1 MSSSD
6 DELEHAGLLDGLR
19 DEERGA
25 RMALL
30 RELEAAG
37 VSVETMR
44 EAAAEDRL
52 ALLPV
57 ELALGA
63 DYRHTVAETAEA
75 SGLPAGLLVRQRM
88 ALGLPRPEEHEP
100 AFTDANVRGAQGL
113 ARMLEAGVSEAQL
126 NELARIAGRGTA
138 QLADAA
144 IEVLTEAV
152 LEPGLS
158 EHEFAL
164 RAGRA
169 MDLLIPLLAPLIEGP
184 LRAHLRDRVRREVVG
199 RAERASGRLPAA
211 RDVAVCFADLVG
223 FTQFGAQA
231 TVEQLD
237 GVVMR
242 LGEVASEVARP
253 PVQLVKLIGDA
264 AMLVSPDAD
273 ALVDAAL
280 SLIVSGADRDRLP
293 PLRAGIATGPAL
305 RRGGDWYGHTVN
317 LASRVCDQA
326 PSGGVAVTEALTEAF
341 PLREWRPLG
350 DASLRGIDEPVRLF
364 LTVP

>member
-1 MSSSD
+1 
-6 DELEHAGLLDGLR
+6 
-19 DEERGA
+19 
-25 RMALL
+25 MALI
-30 RELEAAG
+30 RELGAAG
-37 VSVETMR
+37 VSLETMR
-44 EAAAEDRL
+44 EAAEEDRL

-57 ELALGA
+57 EVALGA

-75 SGLPAGLLVRQRM
+75 SGLPAELLVRQRM
-88 ALGLPRPEEHEP
+88 ALGLPRPEEGAP

-199 RAERASGRLPAA
+199 RAERAAGRLPAA
-211 RDVAVCFADLVG
+211 RDVTVCFADLVG
-223 FTQFGAQA
+223 FTQFGTRA
-231 TVEQLD
+231 TAEQLD
-237 GVVMR
+237 SVVMG

-253 PVQLVKLIGDA
+253 PVRLVKLIGDA
-264 AMLVSPDAD
+264 AMLVSPEAD
-273 ALVDAAL
+273 VLVDAAL
-280 SLIVSGADRDRLP
+280 KLIAAGADGDRLP
-293 PLRAGIATGPAL
+293 PLRAGIAMGPAL

-317 LASRVCDQA
+317 LASRVCEEA
-326 PSGGVAVTEALTEAF
+326 PSGGLAVTEALTEAVSHRDWRR
-341 PLREWRPLG
+341 LR
-350 DASLRGIDEPVRLF
+350 DASMKGIEEPVRLF
-364 LTVP
+364 VAAP